1 MTQRNLRRILD
12 IFALAVLVLST
23 LTIAFAQFDS
33 ASVLGTVRDPT
44 GAPMAAAKV
53 LLENPQTGIAQTTT
67 TDQEGNYQILNVPIG
82 TYRLSSEAP
91 GFKRAVAAQFTV
103 TVGARQRVDLSLQV
117 GDVAEQI
124 EVTDAATPLETD
136 TSSRGTVVGSN
147 QIVNL
152 PLNGRSYA
160 DLALLAP
167 GVRKSSIATGSTP
180 RDASFNV
187 NGMRSSLNNFIIDGV
202 DNNAY
207 GTSNQGFS
215 NQVVQLS
222 PDAVQEFRI
231 ETTSYSAEF
240 GRAGGGIINA
250 SIRSGTNSFHGSA
263 WEYLRNTKLNATGFF
278 QPVNNQKPVLIQNQF
293 GAAFGGPVIRN
304 KAFFFMD
311 YEGFRRV
318 QRRVTF
324 STLPTLDQ
332 RGGNLGIPVRNPYT
346 GEVYSNGVI
355 PSTAITRFARE
366 VLAGLPAPNLP
377 GLANNFQSQP
387 AQTDNSDKGDVRY
400 DHYLGSRLNVFAR
413 YSHRELNQFVP
424 PSIPGPSGGDSNGN
438 VRVNNKQIAVGAN
451 FTVSPTSMLEARVG
465 YSRSD
470 GGKFPIFLGEEG
482 VAEKFGIPNVPSDP
496 RYTGGIYRQ
505 AVNGYT
511 AFGVQN
517 SNPQYQNPDVLNP
530 KINFTKILGSHSL
543 KAGYEYQAINTQI
556 DDFAPKYG
564 TDAYAGRF
572 SQIPGTANNNLQF
585 LADFLFGARS
595 QYQLATPA
603 IVNYEQR
610 THFFYLQDDFKVT
623 PKFTLN
629 IGVRYE
635 FATPQYE
642 RDNKLSNFDPATN
655 SIIQAKDG
663 SIYDR
668 ALIHPDRNNWAPRIG
683 FAYNLFDKTVIRSG
697 YGISHIHFN
706 RMGGENLLAYNLPNI
721 LNPVVD
727 QLAPLVPTS
736 GQPLCTSLNDPPS
749 ACFRPTE
756 QGYPNNFMAL
766 SNINQRNV
774 RTNYIPA
781 DYRTSYTQSWHFT
794 IQHELAK
801 DLVLD
806 LGYVGTRGVGLMI
819 LGDYNQAVPNAAG
832 QNLSVQARRPIQNFG
847 FIQEAFGA
855 GFLNY
860 HAFQVKLE
868 KRYSAGLYLLNS
880 FTWSKAIDNAS
891 GHLETANGDNSRV
904 NIRDLRNEKGLSG
917 YDQPFNNTTSFT
929 YELPFGRSRKFGSN
943 WHPVLDGVAGG
954 WRVTGINTMT
964 SGLPVNLTYSPSS
977 QLQVSSAPNYRP
989 NITGDPLTPEGQ
1001 RGPTNYLNPNT
1012 VVSPTDPTLPF
1023 GNAGRNI
1030 VRAPSLFQLDL
1041 GLHKDFRITEGS
1053 RLEFRTEAF
1062 NILNKT
1068 NFMAPD
1074 SNRSN
1079 NSFGTITSTFPWR
1092 EIQMALRFVF

>member
-1 MTQRNLRRILD
+1 MTHRNLRRILD
-12 IFALAVLVLST
+12 VFALAVLVLST

-33 ASVLGTVRDPT
+33 ASVLGTVRDPS
-44 GAPMAAAKV
+44 GAPMAGAKV
-53 LLENPQTGIAQTTT
+53 ILENTQTGIAQTTT

-82 TYRLSSEAP
+82 TYRLSGEAT
-91 GFKRAVAAQFTV
+91 GFKRVVAAQFTV

-263 WEYLRNTKLNATGFF
+263 WEYLRNTELNATGFF
-278 QPVNNQKPVLIQNQF
+278 KPVNNQKPVLIQNQF

-324 STLPTLDQ
+324 STLPTLEQ
-332 RGGNLGIPVRNPYT
+332 RTGNLGIPVRNPYT

-366 VLAGLPAPNLP
+366 VLTGLPAPNLP

-572 SQIPGTANNNLQF
+572 SQVPGTANNNLQF
-585 LADFLFGARS
+585 LADFMFGARS

-603 IVNYEQR
+603 IVNYQQR
-610 THFFYLQDDFKVT
+610 MHFFYLQDDFKVT

-697 YGISHIHFN
+697 YGISYIHFN

-721 LNPVVD
+721 LNPIVD

-749 ACFRPTE
+749 SCFRPTE

-794 IQHELAK
+794 IQQELAK

-1012 VVSPTDPTLPF
+1012 VVVPTDPTRPF

>member
-1 MTQRNLRRILD
+1 MMMTIHKRLLGAIS
-12 IFALAVLVLST
+12 LVLLT
-23 LTIAFAQFDS
+23 LLSVVPAAAQFDS
-33 ASVLGTVRDPT
+33 ASVLGTVRDAS
-44 GAPMAAAKV
+44 GAAMPDAKV
-53 LLENPQTGIAQTTT
+53 TLENTKTGIQQVTN
-67 TDQEGNYQILNVPIG
+67 TDAAGNYQILNVPIG
-82 TYRLSSEAP
+82 TYRLSGEAA
-91 GFKRAVAAQFTV
+91 GFKKAVAAEFTV
-103 TVGARQRVDLSLQV
+103 TVAARQRVDLSLQV

-124 EVTDAATPLETD
+124 VVSDAATPLETD
-136 TSSRGTVVGSN
+136 TSSRGTVVSSN

-167 GVRKSSIATGSTP
+167 GVRKSGIATS

-187 NGMRSSLNNFIIDGV
+187 NGMRSSLNNFVIDGV

-231 ETTSYSAEF
+231 ETTNYSAEF
-240 GRAGGGIINA
+240 GRAGGGVINA

-278 QPVNNQKPVLIQNQF
+278 KPVNNQKPVLIQNQF

-318 QRRVTF
+318 QRRPVF
-324 STLPTLDQ
+324 STLPTVEQ
-332 RGGNLGIPVRNPYT
+332 RQGILGSAVRNPFT
-346 GEVYSNGVI
+346 GEVFSNGTI
-355 PSTAITRFARE
+355 PQGQITRFARE

-387 AQTDNSDKGDVRY
+387 ATTDDSNKGDVRY
-400 DHYLGSRLNVFAR
+400 DHYLGSRVNLFAR
-413 YSHRELNQFVP
+413 YSHRELNQFIP

-438 VRVNNKQIAVGAN
+438 VRVNNKQIALGSN
-451 FTVSPTSMLEARVG
+451 FTLSPSSMLEIRVG
-465 YSRSD
+465 YSRTD

-482 VAEKFGIPNVPSDP
+482 VKEKFNIPNAPSDP
-496 RYTGGIYRQ
+496 RFTGGVYRQ

-530 KINFTKILGSHSL
+530 KANYSKILGRHSL
-543 KAGYEYQAINTQI
+543 KAGYEYQAINTEI
-556 DDFAPKYG
+556 DDFSPKYG
-564 TDAYAGRF
+564 TDTYAGRF
-572 SQIPGTANNNLQF
+572 SQVPGTPNNNVQF

-595 QYQLATPA
+595 RYELATPA
-603 IVNYEQR
+603 IVNYRQR
-610 THFFYLQDDFKVT
+610 MHFLYLQDDFKIS

-629 IGVRYE
+629 VGVRYE

-642 RDNKLSNFDPATN
+642 RDNLLSNFDPSTN
-655 SIIQAKDG
+655 TLLRAKDG
-663 SIYDR
+663 SLYDR
-668 ALIHPDRNNWAPRIG
+668 SLIHPDLNNWAPRIG
-683 FAYNLFDKTVIRSG
+683 FAYNIFPKTVIRSG
-697 YGISHIHFN
+697 YGISYIHFN
-706 RMGGENLLAYNLPNI
+706 RLGGENLLAYNLPNI
-721 LNPVVD
+721 LNPFVD
-727 QLAPLVPTS
+727 QLAPVVPTS
-736 GQPLCTSLNDPPS
+736 GQQLCSTLNDPPFS
-749 ACFRPTE
+749 CFRPTE
-756 QGYPNNFMAL
+756 QGYPNGFMDL
-766 SNINQRNV
+766 RNINPRIA

-781 DYRTSYTQSWHFT
+781 DYRTSYVQSWHFT
-794 IQHELAK
+794 VQQELAK

-806 LGYVGTRGVGLMI
+806 VGYVGTRGVGLMI
-819 LGDYNQAVPNAAG
+819 LGDYNQAVPNNPG
-832 QNLSVQARRPIQNFG
+832 QNLSVQARRPLQDFG
-847 FIQEAFGA
+847 FIQAAFGA

-860 HAFQVKLE
+860 HALQFKLE

-929 YELPFGRSRKFGSN
+929 YELPFGRNRRFGSSWN
-943 WHPVLDGVAGG
+943 ALVDGIAGG
-954 WRVTGINTMT
+954 WRLTGINTMT
-964 SGLPVNLTYSPSS
+964 SGLPVNLTYDASS
-977 QLQVSSAPNYRP
+977 QLQVSSAPTYRP
-989 NITGDPLTPEGQ
+989 NISGDPLTPEAN
-1001 RGPTNYLNPNT
+1001 RGPSNYLNAAT
-1012 VVSPTDPTLPF
+1012 VSVPTDPSRPF
-1023 GNAGRNI
+1023 GTAGRNI
-1030 VRAPSLFQLDL
+1030 VRAPAFFQFDL
-1041 GLHKDFRITEGS
+1041 GLHKDFRVTEGS
-1053 RLEFRTEAF
+1053 RIEFRTEAF
-1062 NILNKT
+1062 NLFNKT
-1068 NFMAPD
+1068 NFMAPN
-1074 SNRSN
+1074 SNRSS
-1079 NSFGTITSTFPWR
+1079 NSFGTITSTQPWR